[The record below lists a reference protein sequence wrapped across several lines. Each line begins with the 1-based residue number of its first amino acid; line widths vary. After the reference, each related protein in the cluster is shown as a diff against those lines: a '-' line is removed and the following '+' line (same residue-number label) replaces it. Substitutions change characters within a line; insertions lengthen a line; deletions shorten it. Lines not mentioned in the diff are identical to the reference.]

1 MTTDPHAVPTTTTS
15 RQRPAQRRMEPTRKI
30 ALAAGIA
37 YLVTFAA
44 SIPQLKLFA
53 EVIVPR
59 PQRVPCRRSTTTTP
73 SCTTART

>member
-1 MTTDPHAVPTTTTS
+1 MTTNTPSASSARPT
-15 RQRPAQRRMEPTRKI
+15 PAHRRMAPTRKI
-30 ALAAGIA
+30 ALAAGVA

-73 SCTTART
+73 SCTTVRT